1 MGDNRSRSVAA
12 LHQAARPG
20 AAKAFAAAVFHVR
33 AAVRRP
39 WARHGR
45 RDSQGSHP
53 LSFNVVKE
61 CSVRLCLKCKIPV
74 FHHLDHSHGDT
85 ICRTVRVRAPLATEA
100 SVVMSEPLDFTAT
113 QRHQVGLSMDGMLS
127 MVFLEFLGKPIWIW
141 LIFIGVVLTLLVLDL
156 GVLNRRDHVIGVGE
170 SLKLS
175 AFYIAVAMLFGGW
188 VWYSMGSEAGLQYY
202 TGFFVEK
209 SLSLDNVF
217 VISLIFSYFAVPRE
231 LQHRVL
237 FWGIL
242 GVIVLRGLMIGAGAA
257 LVSEF
262 HWILY
267 IFGAFLVLTGI
278 KMLFAKDEETNIGE
292 NAVLRFLKRRLRVTD
307 RFHGPRFVVK
317 EASGPGG
324 AMRWAATPLLLA
336 LIMVELADLVFAV
349 DSVPAIF
356 AITTDPYLV
365 YTSNI
370 FAVLGL
376 RALYFALAA
385 MVHRFRYLKYAL
397 ALVLVFIGGKIFYT
411 QFFGKPDPLIALGVT
426 FALIGGGV
434 LVSLWKTSREN
445 KAAAAE

>member
-1 MGDNRSRSVAA
+1 
-12 LHQAARPG
+12 
-20 AAKAFAAAVFHVR
+20 
-33 AAVRRP
+33 
-39 WARHGR
+39 
-45 RDSQGSHP
+45 
-53 LSFNVVKE
+53 
-61 CSVRLCLKCKIPV
+61 
-74 FHHLDHSHGDT
+74 
-85 ICRTVRVRAPLATEA
+85 
-100 SVVMSEPLDFTAT
+100 
-113 QRHQVGLSMDGMLS
+113 MDGMLS
-127 MVFLEFLGKPIWIW
+127 MVFLEFMGKPVWIW

-156 GVLNRRDHVIGVGE
+156 GVLNRRDHVIEVGE

-175 AFYIAVAMLFGGW
+175 AFYIAVALLFGGW

-262 HWILY
+262 HWVLY
-267 IFGAFLVLTGI
+267 LFGAFLVLTGI
-278 KMLFAKDEETNIGE
+278 KMLFAKDEETDLGE
-292 NAVLRFLKRRLRVTD
+292 NAVLRFLKRHIRVTD
-307 RFHGPRFVVK
+307 RFHGNHFIVK
-317 EASGPGG
+317 EPSGPGG
-324 AMRWAATPLLLA
+324 ALRWAATPLLLA

-370 FAVLGL
+370 FAILGL

-434 LVSLWKTSREN
+434 LVSLWKTSRET
-445 KAAAAE
+445 KTAAAE